1 MEKSCLESVLD
12 ENKKQSCATSIKIEV
27 LKRMLTTLHENGHI
41 NRTNLAGKTGLN
53 YSNCIKYINLLK
65 LLGWVQVIYDDGHY
79 VAITEKGI
87 DVIERFLN
95 LY

>member
-1 MEKSCLESVLD
+1 MKSKLESVLSTD
-12 ENKKQSCATSIKIEV
+12 KKKLYATTISIDV
-27 LKRMLTTLHENGHI
+27 LRRMLTTLQENGRL